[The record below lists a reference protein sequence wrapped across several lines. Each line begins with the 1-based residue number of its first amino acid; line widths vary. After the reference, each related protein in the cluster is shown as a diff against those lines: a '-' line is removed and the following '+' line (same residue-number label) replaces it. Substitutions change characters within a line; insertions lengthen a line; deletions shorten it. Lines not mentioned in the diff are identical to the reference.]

1 MCEGSAIL
9 RRNMKAKKEQFEELQ
24 NAMDLVGF
32 ENDVSYDSLR
42 LNSLCY
48 FYLLPSIKKTC
59 SYAWQL
65 YLTWVTLNLD
75 KMIMSIH
82 LLKTKQ
88 DPSPQ

>member
-1 MCEGSAIL
+1 
-9 RRNMKAKKEQFEELQ
+9 MKAKKEQFEELQ

-32 ENDVSYDSLR
+32 ENDVSYGSMKLDL
-42 LNSLCY
+42 LYY

-59 SYAWQL
+59 SYAWQP
-65 YLTWVTLNLD
+65 YLTWVTLNSD

-88 DPSPQ
+88 DLSLQ

>member
-9 RRNMKAKKEQFEELQ
+9 KRNMKAKKEQFEELQ

-42 LNSLCY
+42 LDS

-59 SYAWQL
+59 SYAWQP

-82 LLKTKQ
+82 LLKTRQ
-88 DPSPQ
+88 DLSPQ